1 MTDPFVREP
10 KPKPASGPQ
19 PAVTKNTPIE
29 DRAGTRLDHRF
40 TRLVSGVRENN
51 KRIDFGTIDT
61 RQRIYQHGGDLSK
74 LVYWKLKVAAFGPEE
89 WRVIKVEADFIELI
103 DHNTNKC
110 YRISVADAKEKG
122 YVYEGKVGRRWGVPL
137 DLFTVYDK
145 NWAVLVPA
153 SA

>member
-1 MTDPFVREP
+1 MKDPFTPTP
-10 KPKPASGPQ
+10 KAKPASGPQ
-19 PAVTKNTPIE
+19 KAVTKNTPV
-29 DRAGTRLDHRF
+29 DQRAGTLLDHRF
-40 TRLVSGVRENN
+40 TRLVTGERDGKKIS
-51 KRIDFGTIDT
+51 FGTLDS

-74 LVYWKLKVAAFGPEE
+74 LVYWKLRVAAFGPEE
-89 WRVIKVEADFIELI
+89 WRVIKVDADFIELI

-110 YRISVADAKEKG
+110 YRITVEDAKTKG

-145 NWAVLVPA
+145 DWAVIQRA